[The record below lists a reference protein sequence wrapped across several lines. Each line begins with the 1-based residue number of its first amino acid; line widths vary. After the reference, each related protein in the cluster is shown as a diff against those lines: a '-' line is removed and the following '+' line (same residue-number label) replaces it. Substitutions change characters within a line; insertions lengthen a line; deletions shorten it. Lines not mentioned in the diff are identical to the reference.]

1 MVGNV
6 LRVVGMAVAKFGHH
20 GLEGV
25 EHIEIGA
32 GIEIGSGESRG
43 GVQDVEADDA
53 GRVEEVG
60 FDLLGDVE
68 DLALAVGGDSELRH
82 GSY

>member
-1 MVGNV
+1 
-6 LRVVGMAVAKFGHH
+6 
-20 GLEGV
+20 
-25 EHIEIGA
+25 
-32 GIEIGSGESRG
+32 
-43 GVQDVEADDA
+43 
-53 GRVEEVG
+53 VG